1 MAIIGVWLEV
11 EAQKFNVAAQPLSY
25 ELYLKPIMGR
35 TTDDAVVEERQA
47 ELAAVLDIYEA
58 RLGKSRKVYDI
69 STYALVIVVHLYT
82 YDICTYAFLV
92 HMRPFGQIPAFQ
104 DGDLNLFGWF
114 EPVYITSFYAESRA
128 ITRYIA
134 HSYAGKGAPLVSSDA
149 KKAAVEGVWAE
160 VEAQR
165 YEPPAAKLTWEL
177 GIKPILGMATD
188 DDVVKA
194 QETELEKVLDVYE
207 PRLAHSKYLGGDAFS
222 LADLHHLP
230 TLKYLM
236 ASPVKAVF
244 EARPHVAA
252 WVAEIMAR
260 PSWQKVLAEC

>member
-1 MAIIGVWLEV
+1 MTIKVHGSVFSTATLRVRVCLNEKSLDYEFIPVDLRSGHHK
-11 EAQKFNVAAQPLSY
+11 QDSFLS
-25 ELYLKPIMGR
+25 LN
-35 TTDDAVVEERQA
+35 
-47 ELAAVLDIYEA
+47 
-58 RLGKSRKVYDI
+58 
-69 STYALVIVVHLYT
+69 
-82 YDICTYAFLV
+82 
-92 HMRPFGQIPAFQ
+92 PFGQIPAFQ
-104 DGDLNLFGWF
+104 DGDLDLF
-114 EPVYITSFYAESRA
+114 ESRA

-134 HSYAGKGAPLVSSDA
+134 HSYAGEGIPLVSSDA
-149 KKAAVEGVWAE
+149 KKAAVEDVWAE

-177 GIKPILGMATD
+177 GIKPMLGMATD

-194 QETELEKVLDVYE
+194 QEAELAKVLDVYE
-207 PRLAHSKYLGGDAFS
+207 ARLAHSKYLGGDAFS

-252 WVAEIMAR
+252 WVADIMAR
-260 PSWQKVLAEC
+260 PSWQKLLAEF

>member
-1 MAIIGVWLEV
+1 MGC
-11 EAQKFNVAAQPLSY
+11 SY
-25 ELYLKPIMGR
+25 IL
-35 TTDDAVVEERQA
+35 
-47 ELAAVLDIYEA
+47 LA
-58 RLGKSRKVYDI
+58 
-69 STYALVIVVHLYT
+69 
-82 YDICTYAFLV
+82 
-92 HMRPFGQIPAFQ
+92 
-104 DGDLNLFGWF
+104 LFEFSDVGWF
-114 EPVYITSFYAESRA
+114 ERKQSVHITSFNAESRA

-134 HSYAGKGAPLVSSDA
+134 HSYAGEGIPLVSSDA
-149 KKAAVEGVWAE
+149 KKAAVEDVWAE

-177 GIKPILGMATD
+177 GIKPLLGMATD

-194 QETELEKVLDVYE
+194 QEAELAKVLDVYE
-207 PRLAHSKYLGGDAFS
+207 ARLAHSKYLGGEAFS

-252 WVAEIMAR
+252 WVADIMAR
-260 PSWQKVLAEC
+260 PSWQKVLAQF